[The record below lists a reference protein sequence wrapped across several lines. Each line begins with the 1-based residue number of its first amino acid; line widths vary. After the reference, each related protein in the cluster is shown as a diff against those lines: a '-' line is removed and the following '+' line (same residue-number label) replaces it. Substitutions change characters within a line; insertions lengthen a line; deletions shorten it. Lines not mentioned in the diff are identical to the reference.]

1 MRRRRR
7 WRRRWRRREEEDGLF
22 TAHAVHSRGHSLL
35 YIVYFTVE
43 CVLHYRRRG
52 AARGGRFMHKANAVN
67 EVDFRVGGG
76 VEGSDKW
83 SFNHHLSNM
92 IIYQTHFSIFI
103 KHWRN
108 VPRRQADVGVY
119 VFCVDTFRCEIN

>member
-1 MRRRRR
+1 M
-7 WRRRWRRREEEDGLF
+7 EEEMEGREGTDYSQHTQCTVGEILF
-22 TAHAVHSRGHSLL
+22 YTMRTSP
-35 YIVYFTVE
+35 YNMYFTVE

-103 KHWRN
+103 KHWKN
-108 VPRRQADVGVY
+108 VPRRQAIWVSMCFV
-119 VFCVDTFRCEIN
+119 